1 LKIPLSYSYRNL
13 VTRRLTTALTAGGMA
28 LVVFVFAAVLM
39 LAEGLR
45 QTLVGTGSFDNAVV
59 LRASAE
65 SEVQSILDRGQA
77 AIVTSQP
84 EIALNKEGLPLVA
97 EELIVLFNLRK
108 RGTNNPS
115 NVTIRGV
122 SPISLELR
130 PEVKLA
136 AGRMFR
142 PGSSEIVTGKDVAGR
157 FTGAGLGE
165 TLRFA
170 MRDWTVV
177 GTLEAGN
184 TAFSSEIWGDI
195 DQMQQAFRRP
205 IFSSVILRL
214 RSPGDFNSL
223 KARLEGDPRLP
234 VQVKR
239 EIVFYEDQ
247 SRRMADFI
255 RLLGLVLTII
265 FSLGA
270 VLGAMITMYA
280 TVATRTVEI
289 GTLRALGFSRGNILT
304 AILLESLLIGLIGG
318 LAGLGA
324 ASLMQFFTISTM
336 NFQTFS
342 EVAFNFSLTPDIAG
356 KSLLFG
362 LGMGLVGGFLPAI
375 QAARMNIVES
385 LRAL

>member
-1 LKIPLSYSYRNL
+1 MAIPLSYSYRNM
-13 VTRRLTTALTAGGMA
+13 VTRRLTTGLTAGGMA

-45 QTLVGTGSFDNAVV
+45 QTLVATGSYDNAVV

-65 SEVQSILDRGQA
+65 SEVQSILERDKA
-77 AIVTSQP
+77 AIVASQP
-84 EIALNKEGLPLVA
+84 EIALNQQGQPLVSA
-97 EELIVLFNLRK
+97 ELIVLFNLRK
-108 RGTNNPS
+108 RGSNSPS

-122 SPISLELR
+122 TPLALELR

-136 AGRMFR
+136 TGRMFR
-142 PGSSEIVTGKDVAGR
+142 PGSSEIVTGRDIAQR
-157 FTGAGLGE
+157 FVGGGLGE
-165 TLRFA
+165 TMRFA

-177 GTLEAGN
+177 GILDAGN

-205 IFSSVILRL
+205 LFSSVILRL
-214 RSPGDFNSL
+214 RTPADFTPL
-223 KARLEGDPRLP
+223 KTRLESDPRLP

-247 SRRMADFI
+247 SKRMADFI

-280 TVATRTVEI
+280 AVATRTVEI
-289 GTLRALGFSRGNILT
+289 GTLRALGFSRGAILT
-304 AILLESLLIGLIGG
+304 AILLESLLIGLLGG

-324 ASLMQFFTISTM
+324 ASLMQFFSISTT
-336 NFQTFS
+336 NWTTFS
-342 EVAFNFSLTPDIAG
+342 EVAFNFSLTTDIAV

-362 LGMGLVGGFLPAI
+362 LVMGLIGGLLPALR
-375 QAARMNIVES
+375 AARMNIVAS

>member
-45 QTLVGTGSFDNAVV
+45 QTLVATGSFDNAVV

-65 SEVQSILDRGQA
+65 SEVQSILDRPQA

-84 EIALNKEGLPLVA
+84 EIALNKEGLRLVSQ
-97 EELIVLFNLRK
+97 ELIVLFNLRK
-108 RGTNNPS
+108 RGTNTPS

-122 SPISLELR
+122 SPISLEMR

-142 PGSSEIVTGKDVAGR
+142 PGSSEIVTGKDTAER
-157 FTGAGLGE
+157 FAGAGLGE

-177 GTLEAGN
+177 GVLDAGN

-214 RSPGDFNSL
+214 RSPEDFKSL
-223 KARLEGDPRLP
+223 KDRLESDPRLP

-247 SRRMADFI
+247 SKRMADFI

-270 VLGAMITMYA
+270 ILGAMITMYA
-280 TVATRTVEI
+280 AVATRTVEI

-304 AILLESLLIGLIGG
+304 AIMLESLLIGFIGG
-318 LAGLGA
+318 LAGLGT
-324 ASLMQFFTISTM
+324 ASIMQFFTISTM

-342 EVAFNFSLTPDIAG
+342 EVAFKFSLTPDIAT

>member
-1 LKIPLSYSYRNL
+1 MAIPLSYSYRNL
-13 VTRRLTTALTAGGMA
+13 VTRRLTTILTAGGMA

-45 QTLVGTGSFDNAVV
+45 QTLVATGSYDNVVV

-65 SEVQSILDRGQA
+65 SEVQSLVERDKA
-77 AIVTSQP
+77 AIVASQP
-84 EIALNKEGLPLVA
+84 EIALNQQGQPLVSA
-97 EELIVLFNLRK
+97 ELVILFNLRK
-108 RGTNNPS
+108 RGSNAPS

-122 SPISLELR
+122 SPVALELR

-142 PGSSEIVTGKDVAGR
+142 PGSSEIVTGENVARR
-157 FTGAGLGE
+157 FVGGGLGE
-165 TLRFA
+165 TVRFA

-177 GTLEAGN
+177 GILGAGN

-205 IFSSVILRL
+205 LFSSVVLRL
-214 RSPGDFNSL
+214 RSPGDFLPL
-223 KARLEGDPRLP
+223 KARLESDPRLP

-280 TVATRTVEI
+280 AVATRTVEI
-289 GTLRALGFSRGNILT
+289 GTLRALGFGRGSVLA
-304 AILLESLLIGLIGG
+304 AILLESLFIGLLGG
-318 LAGLGA
+318 LAGLAG
-324 ASLMQFFTISTM
+324 ASLMQFFTISTT
-336 NFQTFS
+336 NWATFS
-342 EVAFNFSLTPDIAG
+342 EVAFNFSLTLDIAA

-362 LGMGLVGGFLPAI
+362 LIMGLLGGLLPAVR
-375 QAARMNIVES
+375 AARLNIVEA
-385 LRAL
+385 LRAA

>member
-1 LKIPLSYSYRNL
+1 MKIPLSYSYRNL

-304 AILLESLLIGLIGG
+304 AIMLESLLIGLLGG

-342 EVAFNFSLTPDIAG
+342 EVAFNFSLTPDIAA

>member
-1 LKIPLSYSYRNL
+1 MKIPLSYSYRNL
-13 VTRRLTTALTAGGMA
+13 VTRRLTTILTAGGMA

-45 QTLVGTGSFDNAVV
+45 QTLVATGSYDNAVV

-65 SEVQSILDRGQA
+65 SEVQSIMERDKA
-77 AIVTSQP
+77 AIVASQP
-84 EIALNKEGLPLVA
+84 EIALNRQGQPLVSA
-97 EELIVLFNLRK
+97 ELIILFNLRK
-108 RGTNNPS
+108 RGSNMPS

-122 SPISLELR
+122 SPIALELR

-142 PGSSEIVTGKDVAGR
+142 PGSSEIVTGQDIARR
-157 FTGAGLGE
+157 FVGGGLGE
-165 TLRFA
+165 TMRFA

-177 GTLEAGN
+177 GILDAGN
-184 TAFSSEIWGDI
+184 TAFSSEVWGDV

-205 IFSSVILRL
+205 IFSSVLLRL
-214 RSPGDFNSL
+214 RTPMDFAPL
-223 KARLEGDPRLP
+223 KARLESDPRLP

-247 SRRMADFI
+247 SKRMADFI

-280 TVATRTVEI
+280 AVATRTVEI
-289 GTLRALGFSRGNILT
+289 GTLRTLGFGRSNILT
-304 AILLESLLIGLIGG
+304 AILLESLLIGLIGSLTG
-318 LAGLGA
+318 LAA
-324 ASLMQFFTISTM
+324 ASLMQFFTISTT
-336 NFQTFS
+336 NWTTFS
-342 EVAFNFSLTPDIAG
+342 EVAFQFSLTPEIAAQ
-356 KSLLFG
+356 SLLFG
-362 LGMGLVGGFLPAI
+362 LVMGLVGGFLPAVR
-375 QAARMNIVES
+375 AARMNIVEA

>member
-1 LKIPLSYSYRNL
+1 LNIPLSYSYRNL

-45 QTLVGTGSFDNAVV
+45 QTLVATGSYDNAIV

-65 SEVQSILDRGQA
+65 SEVQSILDRDQA
-77 AIVTSQP
+77 AIITSQP
-84 EIALNKEGLPLVA
+84 EIALNQEGKRLVDR
-97 EELIVLFNLRK
+97 ELIVLFNLRK
-108 RGTNNPS
+108 RGTKNIA
-115 NVTIRGV
+115 NVTIRGM
-122 SPISLELR
+122 SPIALELR

-142 PGSSEIVTGKDVAGR
+142 PGSSEIVTGQDIARR

-177 GTLEAGN
+177 GVLDAGN

-205 IFSSVILRL
+205 IFSTVILRL
-214 RSPGDFNSL
+214 QSTGDFTRL
-223 KARLEGDPRLP
+223 KELLESDPRLP

-247 SRRMADFI
+247 SKRMADFI

-270 VLGAMITMYA
+270 ILGAMITMYA
-280 TVATRTVEI
+280 AVATRTVEI

-324 ASLMQFFTISTM
+324 ASLMQFFSISTM
-336 NFQTFS
+336 NWQTFS

-362 LGMGLVGGFLPAI
+362 LGMGLVGGFLPAL
-375 QAARMNIVES
+375 QAAHMNIVES

>member
-1 LKIPLSYSYRNL
+1 MKIPLSYSYRNL

-45 QTLVGTGSFDNAVV
+45 QTLVATGSYDNAIV

-65 SEVQSILDRGQA
+65 SEVQSILDRDQA
-77 AIVTSQP
+77 AIVMAQP
-84 EIALNKEGLPLVA
+84 EIALNKNGNPLA
-97 EELIVLFNLRK
+97 DRELIVLFNLRK
-108 RGTNNPS
+108 RGTNSPA

-122 SPISLELR
+122 SPIGLELR

-142 PGSSEIVTGKDVAGR
+142 SGSAEIVVGKDIAQR
-157 FTGAGLGE
+157 FAGAGLGE
-165 TLRFA
+165 TLHFA
-170 MRDWTVV
+170 LRDWTVV
-177 GTLEAGN
+177 GILDAGN

-205 IFSSVILRL
+205 IFSTVVLRL
-214 RSPGDFNSL
+214 RSADDFGQL
-223 KARLEGDPRLP
+223 KQRLESDPRLT

-239 EIVFYEDQ
+239 EITFYEDQ
-247 SRRMADFI
+247 SKRMADFI

-280 TVATRTVEI
+280 AVATRT
-289 GTLRALGFSRGNILT
+289 RGNRHPPGP
-304 AILLESLLIGLIGG
+304 GLQPGQHPHGYSAGIAAAWFFWGPG
-318 LAGLGA
+318 RIRGRLPDAVFDHLHHQLADLCGSCL
-324 ASLMQFFTISTM
+324 
-336 NFQTFS
+336 
-342 EVAFNFSLTPDIAG
+342 
-356 KSLLFG
+356 
-362 LGMGLVGGFLPAI
+362 
-375 QAARMNIVES
+375 
-385 LRAL
+385 

>member
-45 QTLVGTGSFDNAVV
+45 QTLVATGSYDNAIV

-65 SEVQSILDRGQA
+65 SEVQSILARDQA
-77 AIVTSQP
+77 AIVASQP
-84 EIALNKEGLPLVA
+84 EIALNENGNPLVDR
-97 EELIVLFNLRK
+97 ELIVLFNLRK
-108 RGTNNPS
+108 RGSNNPS

-122 SPISLELR
+122 SPIGLELR

-142 PGSSEIVTGKDVAGR
+142 SGSAEIVVGKDIAQRFAG
-157 FTGAGLGE
+157 AALGE
-165 TLRFA
+165 TLHFA
-170 MRDWTVV
+170 LRAWTVV
-177 GTLEAGN
+177 GILEAGN

-205 IFSSVILRL
+205 IFSTVVLRL
-214 RSPGDFNSL
+214 RSADDFSQL
-223 KARLEGDPRLP
+223 KQRLESDPRLT

-239 EIVFYEDQ
+239 EITFYEDQ
-247 SRRMADFI
+247 SKRMADFI

-280 TVATRTVEI
+280 AVASRTVEI

-304 AILLESLLIGLIGG
+304 AILLESLLLGFLGG

-324 ASLMQFFTISTM
+324 ASLMQFLTISTT
-336 NFQTFS
+336 NWQTFA

-362 LGMGLVGGFLPAI
+362 VVMGLLGGFLPAI

>member
-1 LKIPLSYSYRNL
+1 MKIPLSYSYRNL

-45 QTLVGTGSFDNAVV
+45 QTLVATGSYDNVIV

-65 SEVQSILDRGQA
+65 SEVQSILERGQA
-77 AIVTSQP
+77 AIIASQP
-84 EIALNKEGLPLVA
+84 EIALNDAGKPLVDP
-97 EELIVLFNLRK
+97 ELLVLFNLRK

-122 SPISLELR
+122 SPIGLELR
-130 PEVKLA
+130 PEVRLA

-142 PGSSEIVTGKDVAGR
+142 PGSSEIVTGRDIAQRFAG
-157 FTGAGLGE
+157 AALGE

-177 GTLEAGN
+177 GILDAGN
-184 TAFSSEIWGDI
+184 TAFNSEIWGDL

-205 IFSSVILRL
+205 IFSTVILRL
-214 RSPGDFNSL
+214 RSAADFAPL
-223 KARLEGDPRLP
+223 KQRLESDPRLP

-239 EIVFYEDQ
+239 EITFYEDQ
-247 SRRMADFI
+247 SKRMADFI

-280 TVATRTVEI
+280 AVATRTVEI
-289 GTLRALGFSRGNILT
+289 GTLRALGFGRGNILT
-304 AILLESLLIGLIGG
+304 AILLESLFIGFIGG
-318 LAGLGA
+318 LTGLAA
-324 ASLMQFFTISTM
+324 ASLMQFLTISTT
-336 NFQTFS
+336 NWQTFS

-356 KSLLFG
+356 KSLIFG
-362 LGMGLVGGFLPAI
+362 LGMGLLGGFLPAI

>member
-45 QTLVGTGSFDNAVV
+45 QTLVATGSYDNAIV

-65 SEVQSILDRGQA
+65 SEVQSILDRDQT
-77 AIVTSQP
+77 AIVMAQP
-84 EIALNKEGLPLVA
+84 EIALDANGKPLVDR
-97 EELIVLFNLRK
+97 ELIVLFNLRK
-108 RGTNNPS
+108 RGSNNPS

-122 SPISLELR
+122 SPTGLELR

-142 PGSSEIVTGKDVAGR
+142 PGSAEIVTGKDIAQR
-157 FTGAGLGE
+157 FAGAGLGE
-165 TLRFA
+165 TLHFA
-170 MRDWTVV
+170 LRDWTVV
-177 GTLEAGN
+177 GVMDAGN

-205 IFSSVILRL
+205 IFSTVVLRL
-214 RSPGDFNSL
+214 RSAGDFSQL
-223 KARLEGDPRLP
+223 KQRLESDPRLT

-239 EIVFYEDQ
+239 EITFYEDQ
-247 SRRMADFI
+247 SKRMADFI

-280 TVATRTVEI
+280 AVATRTLEI

-304 AILLESLLIGLIGG
+304 AILLESLLIGLFGG

-324 ASLMQFFTISTM
+324 ASLMQFLTISTT
-336 NFQTFS
+336 NWQTFS

-362 LGMGLVGGFLPAI
+362 IGMGLVGGFLPAI

>member
-1 LKIPLSYSYRNL
+1 MKIPLSYSYRNL
-13 VTRRLTTALTAGGMA
+13 VTRRLTTGLTVGGMA

-45 QTLVGTGSFDNAVV
+45 KTLVATGSFDNAIV

-65 SEVQSILDRGQA
+65 SEVQSILERDQA
-77 AIVTSQP
+77 AIITSQP
-84 EIALNKEGLPLVA
+84 EIALNQEGKPLVDP
-97 EELIVLFNLRK
+97 ELIVLFNLRK
-108 RGTNNPS
+108 RGTNAPS

-122 SPISLELR
+122 SPLALELR
-130 PEVKLA
+130 PEVRLA
-136 AGRMFR
+136 VGRMFR
-142 PGSSEIVTGKDVAGR
+142 PGSSEIVTGRDIAVR
-157 FTGAGLGE
+157 FAGAGLGE
-165 TLRFA
+165 TIRFA
-170 MRDWTVV
+170 LRDWTVV
-177 GTLEAGN
+177 GILDAGN

-205 IFSSVILRL
+205 IFSTVILRL
-214 RSPGDFNSL
+214 RSPGDF
-223 KARLEGDPRLP
+223 ARLKERLESDPRLP

-239 EIVFYEDQ
+239 EVIFYEDQ

-280 TVATRTVEI
+280 AVATRTVEI
-289 GTLRALGFSRGNILT
+289 GTLRALGFSRGNILA
-304 AILLESLLIGLIGG
+304 AILLESLLIGLLGG
-318 LAGLGA
+318 AAGLGT
-324 ASLMQFFTISTM
+324 ASLMTFFTISTT
-336 NFQTFS
+336 NWQTFS
-342 EVAFNFSLTPDIAG
+342 EVAFTFSLTPAIAA

-362 LGMGLVGGFLPAI
+362 LVMGLLGGFLPAI
-375 QAARMNIVES
+375 QAARMNIVAS

>member
-1 LKIPLSYSYRNL
+1 LNIPLSYSYRNL

-45 QTLVGTGSFDNAVV
+45 QTLVATGSFDNAIV

-65 SEVQSILDRGQA
+65 SEVQSILDRHQT
-77 AIVTSQP
+77 AIVMAQP
-84 EIALNKEGLPLVA
+84 EIALNANGIPMVDR
-97 EELIVLFNLRK
+97 ELIVLFNLRK
-108 RGTNNPS
+108 RGSNNPS

-122 SPISLELR
+122 SPSGLELR

-142 PGSSEIVTGKDVAGR
+142 PGSAEIVTGKDIAQR
-157 FTGAGLGE
+157 FAGAGLGE
-165 TLRFA
+165 TLHFA
-170 MRDWTVV
+170 LRAWTVV
-177 GTLEAGN
+177 GVLDAGN

-205 IFSSVILRL
+205 IFSTVVLRL
-214 RSPGDFNSL
+214 RSTGDFSQL
-223 KARLEGDPRLP
+223 KQRLESDPRLT

-239 EIVFYEDQ
+239 EITFYEDQ
-247 SRRMADFI
+247 SKRMADFI

-280 TVATRTVEI
+280 AVATRTVEI

-304 AILLESLLIGLIGG
+304 AILLESLLIGLFGG

-324 ASLMQFFTISTM
+324 ASLMQFLTISTT
-336 NFQTFS
+336 NWQTFS

-362 LGMGLVGGFLPAI
+362 IGMGLVGGFLPAI

>member
-1 LKIPLSYSYRNL
+1 MKIPLSYSYRNL

-304 AILLESLLIGLIGG
+304 AIMLESLLIGLLGG

>member
-1 LKIPLSYSYRNL
+1 MNIPLSYSYRNL

-45 QTLVGTGSFDNAVV
+45 QTLVDTGSFDNAIV

-65 SEVQSILDRGQA
+65 SEVQSILDRDQT
-77 AIVTSQP
+77 AIVMAQP
-84 EIALNKEGLPLVA
+84 EIALNAKGNPLVDR
-97 EELIVLFNLRK
+97 ELIVLFNLRK
-108 RGTNNPS
+108 RGSNNPS

-122 SPISLELR
+122 SPTGLELR

-142 PGSSEIVTGKDVAGR
+142 PGSAEIVTGKDIAQR
-157 FTGAGLGE
+157 FAGAGLGE
-165 TLRFA
+165 TLHFA
-170 MRDWTVV
+170 LRDWTVV
-177 GTLEAGN
+177 GVMDAGN

-205 IFSSVILRL
+205 IFSTVILRL
-214 RSPGDFNSL
+214 RSAGDFSL
-223 KARLEGDPRLP
+223 LKQRLESDPRLT

-239 EIVFYEDQ
+239 EITFYEDQ
-247 SRRMADFI
+247 SKRMADFI

-280 TVATRTVEI
+280 AVATRTVEI

-304 AILLESLLIGLIGG
+304 AILLESLLIGLFGG

-324 ASLMQFFTISTM
+324 ASLMQFLTISTT
-336 NFQTFS
+336 NWQTFS

-362 LGMGLVGGFLPAI
+362 IGMGLVGGFLPAI

>member
-1 LKIPLSYSYRNL
+1 VKIPLSYSYRNL
-13 VTRRLTTALTAGGMA
+13 VTRRLTTVLTAGGMG

-45 QTLVGTGSFDNAVV
+45 QTLVATGSYDNAVV

-65 SEVQSILDRGQA
+65 SEVQSIIERDKA
-77 AIVTSQP
+77 AIIASQP
-84 EIALNKEGLPLVA
+84 EIALNKEGRPLVA
-97 EELIVLFNLRK
+97 QELIVLFNLRK
-108 RGTNNPS
+108 RGTNMPS

-130 PEVKLA
+130 PEVRLA

-142 PGSSEIVTGKDVAGR
+142 PGSTEVVTGKDTAGR
-157 FTGAGLGE
+157 FVGAGLGE

-177 GTLEAGN
+177 GVLDAGN

-214 RSPGDFNSL
+214 RAPGDFYNL
-223 KARLEGDPRLP
+223 KARLEADPRLP

-247 SRRMADFI
+247 SKRMADFI
-255 RLLGLVLTII
+255 RLLGLVLTVI

-280 TVATRTVEI
+280 AVATRTVEI
-289 GTLRALGFSRGNILT
+289 GTLRALGFSRGNVLT
-304 AILLESLLIGLIGG
+304 AIMLESLLIGLLGG

-324 ASLMQFFTISTM
+324 ASLMTFFTISTT
-336 NFQTFS
+336 NWQTFA
-342 EVAFNFSLTPDIAG
+342 EVAFSFTLTPDIAA

-362 LGMGLVGGFLPAI
+362 LGMGLLGGFLPAL

>member
-13 VTRRLTTALTAGGMA
+13 VTRRLTTGLTAGGMA
-28 LVVFVFAAVLM
+28 LVIFVFAAVLM

-45 QTLVGTGSFDNAVV
+45 QTLVGTGSYDNAVV

-65 SEVQSILDRGQA
+65 SEVQSILEREKA

-84 EIALNKEGLPLVA
+84 EIALNKEGRPLVA
-97 EELIVLFNLRK
+97 QELIVLFNLRK
-108 RGTNNPS
+108 RGSNNPS

-136 AGRMFR
+136 TGRMFR
-142 PGSSEIVTGKDVAGR
+142 PGSSEIVTGKNIAQR

-177 GTLEAGN
+177 GVIDAGN

-205 IFSSVILRL
+205 IFSSVIGRL
-214 RSPGDFNSL
+214 RSPGDFSGL
-223 KARLEGDPRLP
+223 KERLESDPRLP

-247 SRRMADFI
+247 SKRMADFI

-304 AILLESLLIGLIGG
+304 AILLESLFIGLIGG

-342 EVAFNFSLTPDIAG
+342 EVAFNFSLTPGIVG

-362 LGMGLVGGFLPAI
+362 LGMGLVGGLLPAL